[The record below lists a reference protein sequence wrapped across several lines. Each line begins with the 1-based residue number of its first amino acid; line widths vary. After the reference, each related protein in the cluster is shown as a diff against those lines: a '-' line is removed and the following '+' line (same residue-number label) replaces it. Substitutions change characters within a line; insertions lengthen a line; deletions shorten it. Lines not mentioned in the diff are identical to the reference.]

1 MTIEMYCVGC
11 KKNTAKK
18 KKNSSVRRT
27 KQNSLIFLSNC
38 VVYRNKKSRFIK
50 NQGANRLVLQ

>member
-18 KKNSSVRRT
+18 KK
-27 KQNSLIFLSNC
+27 I
-38 VVYRNKKSRFIK
+38 
-50 NQGANRLVLQ
+50 LVLEELNKIV